1 MATLREIKKRITS
14 IKNTSKITRAMKMV
28 AASKLRRLQDTIIK
42 TRPYAQHME
51 SVIASLAFR
60 VREER
65 QQYPLLYLRPRKT
78 IEFFVLTSD
87 RGLCGAFNTNIL
99 KEAEKHIRQ
108 ARQHHF
114 EVSISVVG
122 KKGSEYFRRRGV
134 TVRKSWT
141 GLSGRINYGT
151 ALEIGQ
157 DLIDNYISE
166 SFDELMVLY
175 TGFKSAMVLEAASF
189 SLLPLEPP
197 EEERGMK
204 RREYLYEPSAD
215 AILTELLS
223 RYIKTEIYRYLLE
236 SSTSE
241 EAARMVAMEN
251 ATSNANDMID
261 SLTLEYNKARQAAI
275 TKEILDIIGGVEA
288 LS

>member
-28 AASKLRRLQDTIIK
+28 AASKLRRLQDTIMQ
-42 TRPYAQHME
+42 TRPYAEHME
-51 SVIASLAFR
+51 SVLASLTSR
-60 VREER
+60 VVEER
-65 QQYPLLYLRPRKT
+65 QRYPLLYLRPRKT
-78 IEFFVLTSD
+78 IEFFVFTSD
-87 RGLCGAFNTNIL
+87 RGLCSAFNTNVL
-99 KEAEKHIRQ
+99 KEAEKQISQ
-108 ARQHHF
+108 AREKHF

-122 KKGSEYFRRRGV
+122 KRGAEYFRRMAEK
-134 TVRKSWT
+134 TRKNWI
-141 GLSGRINYGT
+141 GLSGRIDYGT
-151 ALEIGQ
+151 ASEIGQ
-157 DLIDNYISE
+157 NLIDSYINE
-166 SFDELMVLY
+166 SFDELVVIY
-175 TGFKSAMVLEAASF
+175 TRFKSAMVQETASI

-215 AILTELLS
+215 EILDELLT
-223 RYIKTEIYRYLLE
+223 RYIKTQVYRYLLE
-236 SSTSE
+236 SNTSE

-251 ATSNANDMID
+251 ATNNANDMMD

-275 TKEILDIIGGVEA
+275 TKEMLDIIGGVEA